1 MWHSFKDSVD
11 SKVEQSLLTYC
22 KKVCFLLG
30 KHYICEAVSYATIV
44 TGTKHYYK
52 THAKASMKYPI
63 GMQSFDQIINGGFV
77 YVDKTDLV
85 YKLAQGHVC
94 FLGRPRRFGKSLL
107 VSTLENYFLGRKE
120 LFKGLAM
127 ENLETEWK
135 QYPVFHIDFSVGN
148 YLNDGALDE
157 ILSGEI
163 ARWERKYGVEQAY
176 DDFGKR
182 FQAVLRAAHEQ
193 TGLGCVVLI
202 DEYDKPILDV
212 LDQDFQVEHLG
223 KTVTLEE
230 KHRNIMKSFYTTFKG
245 ADADLRFTFLTGVT
259 KFSQISM
266 FSGFNQPDD
275 ISLNRNYEAIC
286 GITKD
291 ELTKYF
297 SEPINEFA
305 EDYGC
310 SYEEM
315 LDILKRKYD
324 GYHFGKRLIDVFNPF
339 SILNALNQM
348 DLGSFWFKS
357 GTPTYLVRLLSHFNQ
372 NLNELIGKYYAAS
385 QFDDY
390 KADIEMPLPM
400 IYQSGYLTIKDY
412 DKLTHSYLLDI
423 PNNEVREGLLTILA
437 NDYLKTKEDS
447 ASWLIQSV
455 HLLLRGNLQEFMDSL
470 TAFLSGI
477 PYSVRRKNDEREYE
491 RYFGYTF
498 FLLLKMLS
506 CYLVYREKE
515 TSQGRADCVYET
527 PNDVYI
533 FEFKLDGSVD
543 AALKQI
549 EDKGYAREYAGD
561 SRKIHL
567 IGVNFSS
574 EKGTIDDWKER

>member
-1 MWHSFKDSVD
+1 
-11 SKVEQSLLTYC
+11 
-22 KKVCFLLG
+22 
-30 KHYICEAVSYATIV
+30 
-44 TGTKHYYK
+44 
-52 THAKASMKYPI
+52 MKYPI
-63 GMQSFDQIINGGFV
+63 GMQSFDQIIKGGFV

-85 YKLAQGHVC
+85 YQLAQGHVC

-120 LFKGLAM
+120 LFKGLAV
-127 ENLETEWK
+127 ESLETEWK

-148 YLNDGALDE
+148 YLNDGALE
-157 ILSGEI
+157 NILSGEI
-163 ARWERKYGVEQAY
+163 AGWEQQYNVERVY
-176 DDFGKR
+176 NDLGKR
-182 FQAVLRAAHEQ
+182 FQAVLHAAHEQ

-212 LDQDFQVEHLG
+212 LDLDYKVEHLG
-223 KTVTLEE
+223 KSVTLEE

-245 ADADLRFTFLTGVT
+245 ADEDLRFVFLTGVT

-275 ISLNRNYEAIC
+275 ISLNRKYEAIC
-286 GITKD
+286 GITTD

-297 SEPINEFA
+297 SEPIQEFA
-305 EDYGC
+305 DEEDC
-310 SYEEM
+310 SFEEM
-315 LDILKRKYD
+315 LDLLKRKYD
-324 GYHFGKRLIDVFNPF
+324 GYHFGKRLIDIFNPF
-339 SILNALNQM
+339 SILNAFNQM
-348 DLGSFWFKS
+348 DLGGFWFKS

-372 NLNELIGKYYAAS
+372 NLNEIIGRYYAAS

-390 KADIEMPLPM
+390 KANVAMPLPM

-447 ASWLIQSV
+447 ASWLIHSV
-455 HLLLRGNLQEFMDSL
+455 HLLLGGKLQEFMEGM

-477 PYSVRRKNDEREYE
+477 PYSVRRRNDEREYE

-561 SRKIHL
+561 PRKIHL
-567 IGVNFSS
+567 VGVNFSS

>member
-1 MWHSFKDSVD
+1 
-11 SKVEQSLLTYC
+11 
-22 KKVCFLLG
+22 
-30 KHYICEAVSYATIV
+30 
-44 TGTKHYYK
+44 
-52 THAKASMKYPI
+52 MKYPI

-107 VSTLENYFLGRKE
+107 VSTLEHYFLGRKE

-148 YLNDGALDE
+148 YLNDGALEE

-163 ARWERKYGVEQAY
+163 AEWERQYGVKQTY
-176 DDFGKR
+176 DDLGKR
-182 FQAVLRAAHEQ
+182 FQSILRAAHEQ

-212 LDQDFQVEHLG
+212 LDQDFQVELLG

-245 ADADLRFTFLTGVT
+245 ADEDLRFVFLTGVT

-266 FSGFNQPDD
+266 FSGFNQPKD
-275 ISLNRNYEAIC
+275 ISLNRDFEAIC

-291 ELTKYF
+291 ELIKYF
-297 SEPINEFA
+297 SEPIKEFA
-305 EDYGC
+305 EIEDC
-310 SYEEM
+310 DFEEM
-315 LDILKRKYD
+315 LNVLKRKYD
-324 GYHFGKRLIDVFNPF
+324 GYHFGKHLIDIFNPF

-390 KADIEMPLPM
+390 KADVEMPLPM

-437 NDYLKTKEDS
+437 NNYLKTKEDS
-447 ASWLIQSV
+447 ASWLISSV
-455 HLLLRGNLQEFMDSL
+455 RLLLHGNLQGFMEGM

-477 PYSVRRKNDEREYE
+477 PYSVRRRNDEREYE

-498 FLLLKMLS
+498 FLLLKMLG

-533 FEFKLDGSVD
+533 FEFKLDGSVE